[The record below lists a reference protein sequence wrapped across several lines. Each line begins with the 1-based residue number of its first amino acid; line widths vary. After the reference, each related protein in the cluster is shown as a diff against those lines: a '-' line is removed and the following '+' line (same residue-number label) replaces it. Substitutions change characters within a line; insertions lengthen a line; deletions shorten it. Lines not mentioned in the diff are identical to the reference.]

1 VAAVGVTGELEMKA
15 GCGGFVG
22 NIGTVS
28 EQDAEVVGWGASH
41 GQLQI
46 GTTIPVVIN
55 PGQQQTSALTLDQ
68 AMAVDQQLNA
78 MFA

>member
-1 VAAVGVTGELEMKA
+1 MKA
-15 GCGGFVG
+15 GCGGFIG

-28 EQDAEVVGWGASH
+28 EQDAEVVGWGATYC
-41 GQLQI
+41 QFQI
-46 GTTIPVVIN
+46 GTAIPVVIN

-78 MFA
+78 VFA